1 MSERAIDHF
10 SIEWKRTHRCGEVAA
25 RDAGANVVV
34 AGWVKRVRELGYLT
48 FVDLWDRTGIVQL
61 VAERGQGD
69 IHALFQSL
77 RAEDVIACAG
87 ALRKRPQEMI
97 NPNMKTGDVEI
108 VAARVAVLN
117 RSEVPPFMVVSDVQ
131 ANDDLRLRYRYLDL
145 RREPLQR
152 NIEMR
157 HRLALTVR
165 EFLSGEGFLEIET
178 PMLVRRTPEGARDY
192 IVPSRLQPGK
202 FYALPQSPQ
211 LYKQILMVSGFD
223 RYFQLAR
230 CLRDED
236 LRADRQPEHTQID
249 IEMSFIT
256 EEDVF
261 PLVERLMKTAF
272 SRVLG
277 IEIETPFPR
286 IDYTE
291 AMSLYGSD
299 KPDLRFG
306 VEIRDVSAIFR
317 DGAFAIFRSAV
328 EQGGVVQGISFERG
342 ASFSRR
348 EIAELETLVKA
359 SGAGGLVWVKLDS
372 AGMQSSI
379 SKYLPAAHAGTLRTT
394 FGLGDTAASLILL
407 VGGRTE
413 VVRKALGDLRLHLGR
428 KYLLEGGAAGHR
440 FLWVN
445 RFPLFLPAETGG
457 WEPAHHIFSMPLEED
472 LPYLASDPG
481 RVRGHL
487 YDLVCNGTELG
498 SGSIRVHRRELQESL
513 FGIIGISREEANRKF
528 GFLLEAFQYGAPPH
542 GGIAIGVDRMAMI
555 MCGGTTIRDFIAF
568 PKTQSATSLM
578 EGAPSEVEPEILDDL
593 HIRVVA
599 DDRGLT

>member
-1 MSERAIDHF
+1 MNEHSIDHF
-10 SIEWKRTHRCGEVAA
+10 SDSWRRTHRCGELGPQQ
-25 RDAGANVVV
+25 AGAPVVL

-61 VAERGQGD
+61 VAEREQGD
-69 IHALFQSL
+69 LHALFRSL

-87 ALRKRPQEMI
+87 TVRLRPKDMVNRQ
-97 NPNMKTGDVEI
+97 MKTGEVEV

-117 RSEVPPFMVVSDVQ
+117 RSEVPPFTVTSDVQ

-152 NIEMR
+152 NIETR
-157 HRLALTVR
+157 HRLSLAVR
-165 EFLSGEGFLEIET
+165 EFLAGEGFLEIET

-192 IVPSRLQPGK
+192 LVPSRLQPGK

-261 PLVERLMKTAF
+261 SVVERLMKTAF
-272 SRVLG
+272 SRVWGVDL
-277 IEIETPFPR
+277 ETPFPR
-286 IDYTE
+286 MEYRE
-291 AMSLYGSD
+291 AMRLFGSD

-306 VEIRDVSAIFR
+306 LEIRDCSAIFR
-317 DGAFAIFRSAV
+317 QSTFAIFRSAI
-328 EQGGVVQGISFERG
+328 ERGGVVRGISFEPG
-342 ASFSRR
+342 SSFSRR
-348 EIAELETLVKA
+348 QITELESLIKA
-359 SGAGGLVWVKLDS
+359 SGAGGLVWVKL
-372 AGMQSSI
+372 GETGVSSPI
-379 SKYLPAAHAGTLRTT
+379 SKHLSTADAAMLRSAFDIGNGT
-394 FGLGDTAASLILL
+394 SLVLL
-407 VGGRTE
+407 VGGE
-413 VVRKALGDLRLHLGR
+413 EAVVQRALGELRLHLGR
-428 KYLLEGGAAGHR
+428 NHLLNGAGGFR
-440 FLWVN
+440 FLWIN
-445 RFPLFLPAETGG
+445 RFPLFSPTETGG

-472 LPYLASDPG
+472 IPLLATSPG
-481 RVRGHL
+481 EVRGHL

-498 SGSIRVHRRELQESL
+498 SGSIRIHHRELQESL
-513 FGIIGISREEANRKF
+513 FGVIGISKEEANRKF

-542 GGIAIGVDRMAMI
+542 GGIALGLDRIAMI

-578 EGAPSEVEPEILDDL
+578 EGAPSEVEPALLDDL
-593 HIRVVA
+593 HIRVTTENSKS
-599 DDRGLT
+599 G